1 MKHKDN
7 DPDILSPLLDD
18 EDELY
23 KCTAAAVYKVLIEIS
38 RMRTPCKRFLQ
49 VPQHFHRPGN
59 FSDGLIELFRQNCFS
74 QPINA
79 SCLYNVIDA

>member
-38 RMRTPCKRFLQ
+38 R
-49 VPQHFHRPGN
+49 
-59 FSDGLIELFRQNCFS
+59 
-74 QPINA
+74 
-79 SCLYNVIDA
+79 

>member
-38 RMRTPCKRFLQ
+38 RLWTPFKRILQ
-49 VPQHFHRPGN
+49 LTHRFHRPGSLFERIYATFRPRIVLRN
-59 FSDGLIELFRQNCFS
+59 QSTSDVS
-74 QPINA
+74 TT
-79 SCLYNVIDA
+79 